1 VLGHVRFT
9 PDGALGFVAQEGGSV
24 GVLRVSPDGTAAP
37 LIPQLSGA
45 FYADDV
51 AIHPDGDRGV
61 IVDGGFP
68 ENGGGIYPFT
78 IGCDDSITV
87 GERVLATKLLSAFAY
102 LPPAGLTA
110 AAVARELP
118 GALSGEE
125 AHLLD
130 LGPPLLRLGGAPT
143 FGDPDASV
151 SVGVPSPDGRHLFV
165 GDFSEFTDV
174 PNRVAVIDL
183 AGPSP
188 ELVQT
193 ATPVLD
199 PIDIVPSPDGD
210 AVLIV
215 SGYGNILRPFVYA
228 PDAPAPLGAAGPT
241 IGSALPGSAVLVS
254 RGAARGVVLVSEVN
268 GIRLVRFTGGAG
280 LADLGIVSTGTGTA
294 GLPGAIGVQP

>member
-1 VLGHVRFT
+1 MCASRLTARSASWRRRAAASACCACLPTAPPPRSSPSSAAPST
-9 PDGALGFVAQEGGSV
+9 PTT
-24 GVLRVSPDGTAAP
+24 SPSTPTATAASSSTAASP
-37 LIPQLSGA
+37 KTA
-45 FYADDV
+45 A
-51 AIHPDGDRGV
+51 
-61 IVDGGFP
+61 
-68 ENGGGIYPFT
+68 GIYPFA